1 MTPVSFAELD
11 WDKQGQPFAA
21 AFGDVY
27 FAREQGLA
35 ETEHVFI
42 ESNDLRARWRAL
54 PPGAAPASRFTIAE
68 TGFGTG
74 LNFLATVHHWRQ
86 CAPKD
91 AQLHYVSIEK
101 YPMTPADL
109 KRALTL
115 WPSLDALAAP
125 LLKQYNPARMGFY
138 RLHTHPGVTL
148 TLVLDEAVAGLDA
161 LAAYT
166 GSVLSEQTPQ
176 WGPYA
181 HPVMGVNAWFL
192 DGFAPAKNPG
202 MWTEALF
209 KGVARLSAQGAT
221 FATFTAAGEVRRGL
235 SEAGFE
241 VKKIKGF
248 GRKRDMLRG
257 QLPPSGLEA
266 QPPDL
271 HPPPTRSASGPRAR
285 PQCPSW
291 HLQHALSPP
300 PETIAI
306 VGAGLAG
313 AHTANRLANKGVK
326 VTVIDAAGVASGASG
341 NAQGALYAKL
351 SAQQGPLGEFNLL
364 AYEYAESFYSD
375 RGHFEHQGQACGL
388 LQLAENAEQE
398 AQLRTIAASHSHI
411 VRAVSAEQASD
422 IAGIRLQQAGLHFP
436 KGGWL
441 RPTELCAA
449 LLRHPNITL
458 ITNTPI
464 ARCESSPEGWQL
476 LDRHGRAIARARG
489 LVLCCAQAVEGF
501 EQCRG
506 LPLKPIRGQ
515 VDTLAA
521 SAHSSKLRAVLCASG
536 YIAPA
541 DVASHCVGATYALDN
556 RDSTPCARDTEANL
570 ASLGRISAEL
580 GELDADT
587 AMARVSFR
595 CASADYLP
603 VIGPVPERAPMRER
617 FAKFRQNFKAV
628 IDAPGLYHPGLF
640 VNVGHGSRGLV
651 YTPIAAEILVAMM
664 LNEPLPVSR
673 SLALQ
678 LHSAR
683 FLIRDLKRNR

>member
-1 MTPVSFAELD
+1 MTPVSFAKLD
-11 WDKQGQPFAA
+11 WDEQGQPFAA

-54 PPGAAPASRFTIAE
+54 PPHTTPASRFTIAE
-68 TGFGTG
+68 TGFGTA
-74 LNFLATVHHWRQ
+74 LNFLTAVHHWRQ
-86 CAPKD
+86 CAPKG

-101 YPMTPADL
+101 YPLTPPDL

-125 LLKQYNPARMGFY
+125 LLRQYNPTRIGFY

-148 TLVLDEAVAGLDA
+148 TLIVDEAAAGLDA

-166 GSVLSEQTPQ
+166 GSGLAEQTPQ
-176 WGPYA
+176 WGSFT
-181 HPVMGVNAWFL
+181 HPTIGVNAWFL
-192 DGFAPAKNPG
+192 DGFAPAKNPD

-209 KGVARLSAQGAT
+209 NGVARLSAPGAT

-235 SEAGFE
+235 NEAGFE
-241 VKKIKGF
+241 VQKTKGF
-248 GRKRDMLRG
+248 GRKRDMLCGR
-257 QLPPSGLEA
+257 LALSGLKA
-266 QPPDL
+266 PPNNSR
-271 HPPPTRSASGPRAR
+271 PTAPRPTNGHRAA

-291 HLQHALSPP
+291 HLQQAHLPP

-326 VTVIDAAGVASGASG
+326 VTVIDAGGVASGASG

-364 AYEYAESFYSD
+364 AYEYAEAFYSD
-375 RGHFEHQGQACGL
+375 RGHFEHHGQACGL
-388 LQLAENAEQE
+388 LQLAETAEQE
-398 AQLRTIAASHSHI
+398 AQLRAIGASHSRI
-411 VRAVSAEQASD
+411 VRAVSAEEASD

-441 RPTELCAA
+441 RPAELCAA

-458 ITNTPI
+458 ITNTPV
-464 ARCESSPEGWQL
+464 ARCERNTQGWQVV
-476 LDRHGRAIARARG
+476 DRQGLVIVRASG

-501 EQCRG
+501 EQCQG
-506 LPLKPIRGQ
+506 LPLKAIRGQ
-515 VDTLAA
+515 VDKLAT
-521 SAHSSKLRAVLCASG
+521 SAHSRKLRSVLCASG

-541 DVASHCVGATYALDN
+541 DAASHCIGATYALDS
-556 RDSTPCARDTEANL
+556 RDPSPCARDTEANL
-570 ASLGRISAEL
+570 AGLGHISAEL

-587 AMARVSFR
+587 TVARVSFR

-603 VIGPVPERAPMRER
+603 VIGPVAARAPMRER
-617 FAKFRQNFKAV
+617 FAKFRQNFKAA

-640 VNVGHGSRGLV
+640 VNVGHGSRGLA

-683 FLIRDLKRNR
+683 FLIRELKRNR